1 MRQFTVSGRD
11 VEECAEAL
19 LEESLELP
27 DQGRKCR
34 ASVVLHVL
42 LYAAARITSLFDACT
57 RLPKAPSDDAVRRAL
72 IVGLPEICEL
82 ERRLNEA
89 LLASLPRSLR
99 NKKGRWRLAVD
110 LTLIPYHGEPFIDWR
125 EVYRGEAKSG
135 TTHFHAYGSCYV
147 VHKGRRFTLALARVE
162 LGTPMEEVVR
172 RLLARVREA
181 GISPRFLL
189 LDRGFASAS
198 VIRYLQAARIPF
210 LMPAPLRGRA
220 VDDPRGPSATRVFSA
235 QKKSGWSEYSWRS
248 AKGQHARVQVAIV
261 RTRRR
266 RRRGRRQSTTLV
278 YFYWGFQP
286 PNTRWVRETYR
297 QRFGIETSYRQ
308 MNQARIRT
316 STRNPILRLLFVGVA
331 LLLRNVW
338 VWLHLLLLA
347 EPNRGA
353 RILRLEA
360 LRFRTM
366 LLWLVRL
373 FQSEYEVCD
382 HAIAYTPPPAELK
395 FQARIVA

>member
-1 MRQFTVSGRD
+1 MGQFTINGKD
-11 VEECAEAL
+11 VEQCAQAL
-19 LEESLELP
+19 LEDSLQLP

-42 LYAAARITSLFDACT
+42 LYAAARITSLFDACR

-72 IVGLPEICEL
+72 LVGLPEICEV

-89 LLASLPRSLR
+89 LLDSLPRSLR
-99 NKKGRWRLAVD
+99 NKNRRWRLAID
-110 LTLIPYHGEPFIDWR
+110 LTLIPYHGEPFIDRR

-135 TTHFHAYGSCYV
+135 TTHFHAYASCYMV
-147 VHKGRRFTLALARVE
+147 QKGRRFTLALVRVE

-172 RLLARVREA
+172 RLLARVREI

-198 VIRYLQAARIPF
+198 VIRYLQAARVPF

-220 VDDPRGPSATRVFSA
+220 VDDPRGPSATRAFSA
-235 QKKSGWSEYSWRS
+235 QKKSGWSEYSWRGAQGQRAT
-248 AKGQHARVQVAIV
+248 AKVAIV
-261 RTRRR
+261 RTRRKA
-266 RRRGRRQSTTLV
+266 RRGRKKSTTLV

-286 PNTRWVRETYR
+286 SNPRWVRETYR

-316 STRNPILRLLFVGVA
+316 STRNPLLRLLFVGVA

-347 EPNRGA
+347 EPNRGP
-353 RILRLEA
+353 RTLRLEA

-373 FQSEYEVCD
+373 LEFEYEAYD
-382 HAIAYTPPPAELK
+382 RAIAYDPPATELTMPTPI
-395 FQARIVA
+395 AA